1 MDVPENLVSLL
12 IERLQT
18 FDLKSDIY
26 FKVLDRRRHNSF
38 SGETEELTA
47 RLDATLTKGNVESV
61 ALRQSSHA
69 SPRRLQT
76 NRTLSDSAAL
86 LAKTET
92 APEPR
97 SPRPDLTAGLP
108 PIPPPRMR
116 VERKNKHGENSPPR
130 LTSNGLPPT
139 PKVHMGA
146 CFMKVIFLLMC
157 HV

>member
-1 MDVPENLVSLL
+1 MHFCNS
-12 IERLQT
+12 
-18 FDLKSDIY
+18 
-26 FKVLDRRRHNSF
+26 VLDRRRHNSF

-47 RLDATLTKGNVESV
+47 RLDATLTKSNADAVE
-61 ALRQSSHA
+61 LRLSSHA

-86 LAKTET
+86 LTNTDIVTPSEQ
-92 APEPR
+92 R
-97 SPRPDLTAGLP
+97 NGRPDLTAGLP

-116 VERKNKHGENSPPR
+116 VERKNKHEDSNSPPR

-146 CFMKVIFLLMC
+146 CFMKVCKLLDSIFNTFANFS
-157 HV
+157 VFT